1 MGHAGRL
8 SLGRNDF
15 TILLIQKQPFGA
27 GTVLTWRTCR
37 NPIASIE
44 AMNDDDIDADA
55 TDRMLLQRMATGDR
69 AALSVLYRSYHGRLC
84 RFLSRLTRR
93 PDVIEEV
100 VNDCFWIA
108 WQKAGNFHGD
118 SRVSTW
124 LMGIAYR
131 CGLKALRQH
140 GDEPVEDDT
149 SQEQRTPAH
158 DLDEDRE
165 LRDWLSKG
173 LDHLSVDQRVV
184 IELVYGVGHTLD
196 DVAVIMQCPV
206 GTVKARLFHARVK
219 LRNVLPALAG
229 DSPKHKENAP

>member
-1 MGHAGRL
+1 MAC
-8 SLGRNDF
+8 
-15 TILLIQKQPFGA
+15 A
-27 GTVLTWRTCR
+27 
-37 NPIASIE
+37 E
-44 AMNDDDIDADA
+44 AMNQDDIDADV
-55 TDRMLLQRMATGDR
+55 TDRMLLQRMSTGDR
-69 AALSVLYRSYHGRLC
+69 AALNVLYRGYHGRLA

-93 PDVIEEV
+93 PDIIDEVI
-100 VNDCFWIA
+100 NDCFWIA

-140 GDEPVEDDT
+140 GDEPVENTDLLEQLTPDD
-149 SQEQRTPAH
+149 
-158 DLDEDRE
+158 DMDEDRE

-173 LDHLSVDQRVV
+173 LDHLSADQRVV

-229 DSPKHKENAP
+229 DSPKQKENAP

>member
-1 MGHAGRL
+1 MTDA
-8 SLGRNDF
+8 
-15 TILLIQKQPFGA
+15 
-27 GTVLTWRTCR
+27 
-37 NPIASIE
+37 
-44 AMNDDDIDADA
+44 DIDADT

-100 VNDCFWIA
+100 INDCFWIA
-108 WQKAGNFHGD
+108 WQKAGDFRGD

-140 GDEPVEDDT
+140 GAEPVKEDAVP
-149 SQEQRTPAH
+149 EERTPAH
-158 DLDEDRE
+158 DPEEDRE
-165 LRDWLSKG
+165 LRDWLGKG
-173 LDHLSVDQRVV
+173 LDRLSADQRVV

-229 DSPKHKENAP
+229 DSSLHKERVL

>member
-1 MGHAGRL
+1 
-8 SLGRNDF
+8 
-15 TILLIQKQPFGA
+15 
-27 GTVLTWRTCR
+27 
-37 NPIASIE
+37 
-44 AMNDDDIDADA
+44 MNDAEIDADV
-55 TDRMLLQRMATGDR
+55 TDRALLLRMSAGDR
-69 AALSVLYRSYHGRLC
+69 VALEVLYRGYHGRLC

-100 VNDCFWIA
+100 INDCLWIA
-108 WQKAGNFHGD
+108 WQKAGSFHGD

-140 GDEPVEDDT
+140 GDEPVEDDGLL
-149 SQEQRTPAH
+149 EQRTPAH
-158 DLDEDRE
+158 DLDDDRE
-165 LRDWLSKG
+165 LRDWLGKG
-173 LDHLSVDQRVV
+173 LDRLSADQRVV

-196 DVAVIMQCPV
+196 EVAVIMQCPV

-229 DSPKHKENAP
+229 DAPVLKEKLP